1 MDPNITKNPIM
12 SSLAVKLC
20 GSLNL
25 ANALALNRRK
35 SISTFDWL
43 KPSLVGRMSR
53 WYGRWEFK
61 KKYDSQLKDYDL
73 RDPGEYL
80 LMNRRRGRIL
90 LRSSSETLRGVDSV
104 RDRLLLH
111 ALLYARQW
119 GGLLFSDFCVI
130 AAGQGPK
137 MRGNEW

>member
-1 MDPNITKNPIM
+1 MGTVGESFKRNMTP
-12 SSLAVKLC
+12 
-20 GSLNL
+20 
-25 ANALALNRRK
+25 
-35 SISTFDWL
+35 
-43 KPSLVGRMSR
+43 KPTEG
-53 WYGRWEFK
+53 
-61 KKYDSQLKDYDL
+61 L